1 MILHLSKQL
10 ACRLK
15 CQFSTEG
22 MAVIQAGRL
31 DSWSGHCFRIGRLGY
46 VIMMN
51 DACLFSILIPAKGL
65 TSIESFLG
73 AFLPR
78 VAKAWQEHGGNF
90 DCLNQEVIILKRS
103 NKSLIGSMTEAVKMI
118 KFYAEFDREENPH
131 KTPLDLEERLN
142 RIPYKAIGFET
153 SHRLLARLMD
163 KN

>member
-10 ACRLK
+10 ADRLK
-15 CQFSTEG
+15 CQFSMEG
-22 MAVIQAGRL
+22 MSVVQAGRL
-31 DSWSGHCFRIGRLGY
+31 DAWSGHCFRIGRIEY

-51 DACLFSILIPAKGL
+51 DACLFSILMPAKGL
-65 TSIESFLG
+65 TSVESFLD

-118 KFYAEFDREENPH
+118 KFYAEFDRLENPH

-142 RIPYKAIGFET
+142 NIPYKAIGFEN
-153 SHRLLARLMD
+153 SHRLLTRLLA

>member
-10 ACRLK
+10 AYRLK

-31 DSWSGHCFRIGRLGY
+31 DSWSGHCFRIGRVED

-51 DACLFSILIPAKGL
+51 AACLFSILMPAKGL
-65 TSIESFLG
+65 TSIESFLD

-131 KTPLDLEERLN
+131 KTPLDREERLN
-142 RIPYKAIGFET
+142 NIPYKATGFEN
-153 SHRLLARLMD
+153 SHRLLTRLLA